1 MKGLRTKSRAMAPL
15 FFRLHIGY
23 KAEQFLTFSGIGRA
37 CLAISLSLPSLYFS
51 LHDLCTSCG
60 SRTPVSFSSAK
71 QKQQTR
77 AVQPIFCFVLLAS
90 GCGAN
95 LIGPSGEIKSPNYP
109 NNYGNNQEC
118 TWQITVPVNK
128 QVRLDFSDFK
138 TESGKDVLQ
147 VFDTGSREPV
157 ITFSG
162 TTYKPPPITSSGRSL
177 RIRLITDGANTMK
190 GFKLAYSQVGKFHEL
205 QLS

>member
-1 MKGLRTKSRAMAPL
+1 MYASCNRESDRFFCQPSKTETRGVTL
-15 FFRLHIGY
+15 FFR
-23 KAEQFLTFSGIGRA
+23 
-37 CLAISLSLPSLYFS
+37 P
-51 LHDLCTSCG
+51 
-60 SRTPVSFSSAK
+60 
-71 QKQQTR
+71 
-77 AVQPIFCFVLLAS
+77 LAS
-90 GCGAN
+90 GCGAS
-95 LIGPSGEIKSPNYP
+95 LIGPSGEIKSPNFP

-162 TTYKPPPITSSGRSL
+162 TTYKPPPFTSSGRSL
-177 RIRLITDGANTMK
+177 RIRLVTDGANTMK
-190 GFKLAYSQVGKFHEL
+190 GFKLAYLQVGEFSVDNFLFNLYIICEIDRRDACSVPSWWKGFENSFNGIRS
-205 QLS
+205 LS